1 MLVRL
6 LCPPTGSVEDEV
18 NVSIGPMTQISMG
31 DGISG
36 WDDFNITVTDDLAIE
51 SVDVVVDI
59 SHDYRGELEIVL
71 VSPSG
76 KESWLAEE
84 RSDSGDDYDNWTF
97 NTVHHWDESSLGEWQ
112 LKIRDGDSGNNGTLN
127 HWSLIFHGTDADLDH
142 DDDGLEDVNETE
154 IWGTD
159 PYDPDTDDDGLSDY
173 EEVMNHSTNPLSP
186 DSDLDGINDYDEIMR
201 FGTDPLQSD
210 TDNDGLSDGVEVNFW
225 GSDPL
230 LFDPDDDGDLSTNSM
245 IAMIR
250 IR

>member
-1 MLVRL
+1 MDASAAVAMSSNW
-6 LCPPTGSVEDEV
+6 TTVEDEV
-18 NVSIGPMTQISMG
+18 NVSIGPMNSNFDLG

-112 LKIRDGDSGNNGTLN
+112 LRIRDGDSGNNCLLYT
-127 HWSLIFHGTDADLDH
+127 SDAA
-142 DDDGLEDVNETE
+142 
-154 IWGTD
+154 
-159 PYDPDTDDDGLSDY
+159 
-173 EEVMNHSTNPLSP
+173 
-186 DSDLDGINDYDEIMR
+186 DE
-201 FGTDPLQSD
+201 P
-210 TDNDGLSDGVEVNFW
+210 
-225 GSDPL
+225 
-230 LFDPDDDGDLSTNSM
+230 
-245 IAMIR
+245 
-250 IR
+250 